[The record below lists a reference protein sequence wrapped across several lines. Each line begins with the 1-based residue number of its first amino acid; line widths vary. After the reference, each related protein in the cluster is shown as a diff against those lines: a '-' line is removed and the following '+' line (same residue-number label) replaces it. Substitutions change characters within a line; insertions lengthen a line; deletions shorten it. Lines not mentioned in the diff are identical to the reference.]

1 VLQQEPNESVQQ
13 GAASS
18 FSDNA
23 YSWQELHA
31 KVQQRQKELQWEMP
45 DLENVCTHHWHTCT
59 RKYSELVIIQSCCRG
74 LPMLAPSR
82 EALVT
87 ATSPHL
93 NCTGMLWSKVLAVR
107 SVCYEAHARTHD
119 ADIGCRDSA
128 AWCPYCQK
136 VWLQLEE
143 KQIPYVIEKINM
155 RCYGDKPAAYTA
167 KVLQSAGSTLQL
179 ALQRL
184 LACLISKL
192 FSRRHTSR
200 TLALFDTRLHCCSS
214 CDICDTC

>member
-1 VLQQEPNESVQQ
+1 M
-13 GAASS
+13 G
-18 FSDNA
+18 NA
-23 YSWQELHA
+23 RPRTRMRSLLTHLH
-31 KVQQRQKELQWEMP
+31 KE
-45 DLENVCTHHWHTCT
+45 TCLFIT
-59 RKYSELVIIQSCCRG
+59 QSCCRG
-74 LPMLAPSR
+74 LPMLVPSR

-93 NCTGMLWSKVLAVR
+93 NFTGMLWSIVLAMH
-107 SVCYEAHARTHD
+107 SVCCEAHACTHY
-119 ADIGCRDSA
+119 ADFGCRDSA

-167 KVLQSAGSTLQL
+167 KVLQSAGSALQL
-179 ALQRL
+179 ALQCL
-184 LACLISKL
+184 LACLVSKL
-192 FSRRHTSR
+192 FSRQHTSS

-214 CDICDTC
+214 CDICDTCHI